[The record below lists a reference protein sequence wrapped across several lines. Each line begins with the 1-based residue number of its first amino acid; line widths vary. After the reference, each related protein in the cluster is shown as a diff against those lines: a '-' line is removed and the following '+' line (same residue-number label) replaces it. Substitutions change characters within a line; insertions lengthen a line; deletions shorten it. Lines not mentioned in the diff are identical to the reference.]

1 MVILIVAVI
10 LTANVYYIFRFY
22 ELHRR
27 GKIIRALDE
36 EHPAKLVALMY
47 NNKLITEYLIKLL
60 ATNMI
65 LALVCKIINM
75 MGWI

>member
-1 MVILIVAVI
+1 MAILIVAVV
-10 LTANVYYIFRFY
+10 LTVNIYYIYRVY

-47 NNKLITEYLIKLL
+47 NNNLITEYLIKLL
-60 ATNMI
+60 TTNMI
-65 LALVCKIINM
+65 LSLVCRIINI